1 MDWWLWAFNNETSK
15 AKQGNMWIIVVA
27 QIPSMGGIGNG
38 ITCCDKAAALVM
50 RSLMSH
56 NGFLSSLLSAIYIL
70 YTICL
75 QFEMKSPRVGF
86 TKLVKIMVFDH
97 IWAIIRY
104 HIKARQIKGWS
115 VIFKYKIANNMEM
128 QDKAITGRDCRHY
141 KAMADSPQ
149 TSSFDLTWLSVFTFN
164 SFCYIGSLHLFDRM
178 AMIPAKSWWSKS
190 PRSSWSSWSS
200 SPSSTVICSSI
211 LFHQRAQMSPT
222 WRLAGGAMGDTL

>member
-1 MDWWLWAFNNETSK
+1 MASS
-15 AKQGNMWIIVVA
+15 
-27 QIPSMGGIGNG
+27 P
-38 ITCCDKAAALVM
+38 
-50 RSLMSH
+50 
-56 NGFLSSLLSAIYIL
+56 SLLSAIYIL
-70 YTICL
+70 HVYAMSICL
-75 QFEMKSPRVGF
+75 QFEMKSHGVGF

-104 HIKARQIKGWS
+104 HIKARQIKEWS
-115 VIFKYKIANNMEM
+115 VIFKYKIANDMEM
-128 QDKAITGRDCRHY
+128 QDKAITGRSYRHY

-178 AMIPAKSWWSKS
+178 ALIPAKSWWSKS
-190 PRSSWSSWSS
+190 PRSSWSS

-222 WRLAGGAMGDTL
+222 WRLAGGGMGDTP